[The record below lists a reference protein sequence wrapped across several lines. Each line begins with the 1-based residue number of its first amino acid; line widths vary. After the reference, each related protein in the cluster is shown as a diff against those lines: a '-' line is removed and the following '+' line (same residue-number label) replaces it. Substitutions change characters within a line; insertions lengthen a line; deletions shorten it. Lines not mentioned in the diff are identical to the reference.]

1 MPAKGGQ
8 EGGAPMFGQVG
19 EKLKVQGHDE
29 DKHVC
34 ADDAHREAA
43 EDAPGDTAL
52 MGLSFHTGN

>member
-1 MPAKGGQ
+1 
-8 EGGAPMFGQVG
+8 MFGQVG